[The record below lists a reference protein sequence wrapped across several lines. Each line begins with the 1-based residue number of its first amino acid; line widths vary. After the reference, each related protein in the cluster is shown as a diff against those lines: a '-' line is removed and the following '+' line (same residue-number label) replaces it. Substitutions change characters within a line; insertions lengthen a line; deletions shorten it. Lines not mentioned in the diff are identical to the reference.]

1 MDKPYECRQPGCG
14 KRYTDPSSLRK
25 HVKIYGHLKKN
36 EEQQQVTLIP
46 SPSPPSGSS
55 SLGASPVPLAPTPP
69 SLLPAA
75 HFIQQTAGQNNLFQQ
90 TAGQN
95 NIFQQGQN
103 NIFQQTAGQN
113 NFIQQGQNF
122 GGMNFPSLAAFTM
135 ALQQRVPE
143 NLKQFYADNYSFLT
157 KGRPVTH
164 DSSFGSSQENLH
176 SYVSS
181 YSPPKSS
188 YSPPKSELFDESSN
202 MSLDIRSSPGAL
214 DLSVCSLP
222 LDLSKKRA
230 NRDQY

>member
-90 TAGQN
+90 GQNNFFQQTAGQN
-95 NIFQQGQN
+95 NFI
-103 NIFQQTAGQN
+103 QQTAGQN

-122 GGMNFPSLAAFTM
+122 GAMNFPGLAAFTM

-157 KGRPVTH
+157 KGRAVTH

-181 YSPPKSS
+181 YSS
-188 YSPPKSELFDESSN
+188 PKSELFDESSN

-230 NRDQY
+230 NRDEY